1 MAKQTVAVMCR
12 DLTQGRLTAF
22 LLVKTMAARAAA
34 GDRFA
39 TEFMVLASNRQFGA
53 LAAMASLLSNAGA
66 GPSSRDFRYA
76 MPRDVL
82 LLSLRICCALLV
94 MILTAA
100 GATWLFDLHAADAA
114 PAVAAGAVAAPPRG
128 TTSWQW
134 HSCQYD
140 RRASSKPPAAT
151 RKVRSLREKSS
162 GSDQPDAAV
171 RLDNLAQ
178 LLQATNRLAKA
189 EPLMRRALA
198 TGEKSSRPDQPEIAT
213 DPGNLAG
220 LLRALAILKLER
232 RASHEA
238 LSGDN
243 WGPPREMDESG
254 GWIEA
259 TPEGVPGLGWPR
271 P

>member
-1 MAKQTVAVMCR
+1 MAKRTVAVMCR
-12 DLTQGRLTAF
+12 NLTQGQLTAF
-22 LLVKTMAARAAA
+22 LLVKTMAAKAAA

-39 TEFMVLASNRQFGA
+39 TEFMVLASKRQFGA
-53 LAAMASLLSNAGA
+53 MAAMASLLSNAGT

-82 LLSLRICCALLV
+82 LLSLKICCALLV
-94 MILTAA
+94 MIVTAA
-100 GATWLFDLHAADAA
+100 GSIWLFDLHAADAA
-114 PAVAAGAVAAPPRG
+114 PAVAAPPRG

-134 HSCQYD
+134 HPCQYD

-151 RKVRSLREKSS
+151 HKVRSLREKSS
-162 GSDQPDAAV
+162 G
-171 RLDNLAQ
+171 
-178 LLQATNRLAKA
+178 
-189 EPLMRRALA
+189 
-198 TGEKSSRPDQPEIAT
+198 PDQPEIAT

-232 RASHEA
+232 RAGHEA

-243 WGPPREMDESG
+243 WGLPQEMDESG
-254 GWIEA
+254 GGIEA

-271 P
+271 R

>member
-1 MAKQTVAVMCR
+1 MAKRTVAVMCR
-12 DLTQGRLTAF
+12 NLTQGQLTAF
-22 LLVKTMAARAAA
+22 LLVKTMAAKAAA

-39 TEFMVLASNRQFGA
+39 TEFMVLASERQFGA
-53 LAAMASLLSNAGA
+53 MAAMASLLSNTGT

-82 LLSLRICCALLV
+82 LLSLKICCALLV
-94 MILTAA
+94 MIVTAA
-100 GATWLFDLHAADAA
+100 GALWLFDLHAAGAA
-114 PAVAAGAVAAPPRG
+114 PAVAAPPRG

-134 HSCQYD
+134 HPCQYD

-151 RKVRSLREKSS
+151 RKVRSLLEKSS
-162 GSDQPDAAV
+162 GPDQPGAAV

-178 LLQATNRLAKA
+178 LLQATYRLAKA

-198 TGEKSSRPDQPEIAT
+198 TGETRSWPDQPEIAT

-220 LLRALAILKLER
+220 LLRALAILKLES
-232 RASHEA
+232 RAGHEA
-238 LSGDN
+238 LSSDN
-243 WGPPREMDESG
+243 WELPQGMDESG
-254 GWIEA
+254 GGIEA

-271 P
+271 R